1 MKKTNK
7 TRLEYLVA
15 AVLVAGIVIA
25 LNVLVQFIHLRFD
38 FTQDKEFTLS
48 PSTQKILGQLED
60 QLTIKLY
67 YSKNLPGQLLPI
79 QQRVADTLEEMKA
92 AAKHPVIIK
101 EMDPDSTEDKEK
113 ETLSFGLLPI
123 QLNVIEKDRQEVKKV
138 YMGLE
143 LGYRDRSAVIPA
155 LTQVDNF
162 EYQVAL
168 NILKFTQTEPSRIG
182 LFVGNDA
189 ERYQVLPEL
198 IKQLGTVVP
207 IKADDQNL
215 DEKKLAALIVV
226 NPVDLNTT
234 FIKPWD
240 ALLDEGTSLV
250 IFAGM
255 IDVDQKMVATP
266 VSTGIDEWLA
276 TKAVGINGALLVDPM
291 QNAQAVFRTNFG
303 YAQLGYPF
311 WVRTIKGDLN
321 RENPIT
327 AQLEEIIFP
336 WANTVQLLN
345 DEQNPWQAAV
355 LVKSSLRSFL
365 QPEPEPNIDPYY
377 VSSLQQLPVFES
389 YPLSVLLE
397 KKEEGEEKKATG
409 RIILTATPHLV
420 RDDILQRQQ
429 SNVVFLENIFE
440 YATWGDDLICI
451 RSRGQTAR
459 PLKATSVAQRAAIK
473 WGLMFGVPAI
483 TILFGILSLWFLKR
497 RRNLWITKL
506 PQ

>member
-1 MKKTNK
+1 MKKTHK
-7 TRLEYLVA
+7 TRLEYLLA
-15 AVLVAGIVIA
+15 AGLVVGIVVA
-25 LNVLVQFIHLRFD
+25 LNLLAHFVHLRFD
-38 FTQDKEFTLS
+38 FTEDKEFTLS
-48 PSTQKILGQLED
+48 QSTQKILRQLED

-92 AAKHPVIIK
+92 AAKHPIIIK
-101 EMDPDSTEDKEK
+101 EMDPDSTEEKEK
-113 ETLSFGLLPI
+113 ETLSLGLLPI

-143 LGYRDRSAVIPA
+143 LSYRDRSAVIPA
-155 LTQVDNF
+155 LTQVNNF

-168 NILKFTQTEPSRIG
+168 NILKFAQTTPVRIG
-182 LFVGNDA
+182 LFIGNDQ
-189 ERYQVLPEL
+189 ERYRALPEL

-215 DEKKLAALIVV
+215 DEKKLAALIVI
-226 NPVDLNTT
+226 NPIDLSTT
-234 FIKPWD
+234 FIKQWD
-240 ALLDEGTSLV
+240 DLLDEGTSIV

-255 IDVDQKMVATP
+255 IDVDQKMSATP

-311 WVRTIKGDLN
+311 WVRTVKADLN

-336 WANTVQLLN
+336 WANVVQLLN
-345 DEQNPWQAAV
+345 DEQNAWTPTV

-377 VSSLQQLPVFES
+377 VSNLQQLPVFES
-389 YPLSVLLE
+389 YPLSVFLE
-397 KKEEGEEKKATG
+397 KKEEGEEEKNTG
-409 RIILTATPHLV
+409 RIIVTATPHLV

-440 YATWGDDLICI
+440 YATWGDDLIGI

-459 PLKATSVAQRAAIK
+459 PLTATSVAERAAIK
-473 WGLMFGVPAI
+473 WGLMFGVPAVAI
-483 TILFGILSLWFLKR
+483 MLGIFMLWILKR
-497 RRNLWITKL
+497 RRALWITKL
-506 PQ
+506 PK